1 MKDSSHTTIA
11 ISPKTFAWAL
21 FFVLIAIG
29 LYHMRSVLLI
39 ILTSIVIASFIE
51 APVRWL
57 MKIKI
62 PRAISVLITY
72 MLSVGLVVL
81 FLSFVIPIFISEVST
96 LFLLF
101 PDSTSIDLLQKF
113 SPENIKN
120 MLGLAS
126 ETQQDPLLLF
136 DSLQAEFGMATKT
149 AFENIGMV
157 FGSVLNGILI
167 FVLSF
172 FLAVEE
178 KGIEKFLRL
187 VLPLPQEEYIVD
199 LWNRSQR
206 KIEIWFSGQLLA
218 ALFVGI
224 MVYIGLIIFGVP
236 YAFLLALLAFLF
248 ELVPFGSILA
258 GIPAA
263 LIGFLAGGMPLA
275 IYIVVLYIIVQQLE
289 GHIIYPLVMKRVMGI
304 PPLIVILALLIGA
317 TLGGF
322 LGIIIAMPIT
332 VGLFEFISDV
342 EKGRSVSK
350 KS

>member
-1 MKDSSHTTIA
+1 MKHANHTTVSIA
-11 ISPKTFAWAL
+11 PKTFAWAL

-29 LYHMRSVLLI
+29 MYYMRGILLI
-39 ILTSIVIASFIE
+39 ILTSVVIASFIE

-72 MLSVGLVVL
+72 VVSAGLIGL
-81 FLSFVIPIFISEVST
+81 FLSFIIPVFISEVST

-101 PDSTSIDLLQKF
+101 PESTSIDLLQRF
-113 SPENIKN
+113 SPENMKS

-126 ETQQDPLLLF
+126 ETQQDPLALI
-136 DSLQAEFGMATKT
+136 DSLQTEFGGATKEI
-149 AFENIGMV
+149 FENLTLV
-157 FGSVLNGILI
+157 FGGVFNGILI

-187 VLPLPQEEYIVD
+187 VLPSSHEKYAVD

-224 MVYIGLIIFGVP
+224 MVYVGLIIFGVP

-289 GHIIYPLVMKRVMGI
+289 GHVIYPLVMKRVIGM
-304 PPLIVILALLIGA
+304 PPLIVILSLVVGA

-322 LGIIIAMPIT
+322 LGVIIAMPVT
-332 VGLFEFISDV
+332 VGLLEFVSDI
-342 EKGRSVSK
+342 EKGKLSSET
-350 KS
+350 S